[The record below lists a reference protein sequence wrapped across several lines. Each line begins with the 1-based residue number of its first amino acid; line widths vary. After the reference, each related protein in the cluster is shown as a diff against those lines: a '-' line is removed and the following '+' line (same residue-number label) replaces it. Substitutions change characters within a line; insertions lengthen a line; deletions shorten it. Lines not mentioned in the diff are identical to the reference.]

1 MVSETRIF
9 RFVGL
14 DMLYSNLKTYKT
26 VFIFFTRYYI
36 KPLPIILITMGANK
50 LFDNLIATGL
60 ENPENSYT
68 LDNIFSATGLK
79 NPYEAARSAIYNRTQ
94 ISNDIK
100 NRTLTGA
107 ELTYLSRWY
116 RDNYVMPTL
125 AGSVLEDFFIGKFG
139 VFLLAALDY
148 KVKQNG
154 ATYGEYGDGQIHVQ
168 QIRPATAYVDA
179 TGAPIETWNV
189 SNVTAGW
196 NTSYFTIDLNNQSTT
211 GVLNT
216 RNNVAAIIFGHAD
229 FGPGKR
235 LGEVKWFED
244 GTTPLG
250 IRSHT
255 FQMRAPDSEGMV
267 LYEQAMNIPVNK
279 KWTADVNFFTAG
291 AAEPV
296 LLGAQFVTEVYF
308 QQE

>member
-1 MVSETRIF
+1 
-9 RFVGL
+9 
-14 DMLYSNLKTYKT
+14 
-26 VFIFFTRYYI
+26 
-36 KPLPIILITMGANK
+36 MGANT
-50 LFDNLIATGL
+50 LFDNLIALGL
-60 ENPENSYT
+60 EHTNDSYM
-68 LDNIFSATGLK
+68 LNDIFASTGLK
-79 NPYEAARSAIYNRTQ
+79 NPYKAATSAIYNRTQ
-94 ISNDIK
+94 ISTDIA

-107 ELTYLSRWY
+107 EVAYLARWY
-116 RDNYVMPTL
+116 RDNFVMPTL
-125 AGSVLEDFFIGKFG
+125 AGSVLEEFFIGKFG
-139 VFLLAALDY
+139 VFILAALDF

-168 QIRPATAYVDA
+168 QIRPATALVDA

-189 SNVTAGW
+189 SNVSAGW
-196 NTSYFTIDLNNQSTT
+196 QPAYFSVDLNNQNSV

-216 RNNVAAIIFGHAD
+216 RNNVSMIIFGHAD

-267 LYEQAMNIPVNK
+267 LYEQVLNVPLNK

-296 LLGAQFVTEVYF
+296 LIGVQFVTETYF
-308 QQE
+308 QSE

>member
-1 MVSETRIF
+1 
-9 RFVGL
+9 
-14 DMLYSNLKTYKT
+14 
-26 VFIFFTRYYI
+26 
-36 KPLPIILITMGANK
+36 MGANT

-60 ENPENSYT
+60 ENPGNNYN
-68 LDNIFSATGLK
+68 LGQIFSSTGLK

-94 ISNDIK
+94 INADIQ
-100 NRTLTGA
+100 NRTLTGS
-107 ELTYLSRWY
+107 ELAYLARWY
-116 RDNYVMPTL
+116 RDNFVMPTL
-125 AGSVLEDFFIGKFG
+125 AGSVLEDFFVGKFG
-139 VFLLAALDY
+139 VFMLAALDF
-148 KVKQNG
+148 KVKQTG

-168 QIRPATAYVDA
+168 QIRPATAQVDA

-189 SNVTAGW
+189 ANVAAGW
-196 NTSYFTIDLNNQSTT
+196 NTGFFTIDLNNQSTT

-216 RNNVAAIIFGHAD
+216 RNNVAMIVFGHAD

-244 GTTPLG
+244 GVTPIGL
-250 IRSHT
+250 RSHT

-267 LYEQAMNIPVNK
+267 LYEQAMNIPMSK

-296 LLGAQFVTEVYF
+296 LIGAQFVTEVYF
-308 QQE
+308 QSE